1 MGVVYLARDPVID
14 RQLAIK
20 TIRIL
25 GLLDVGED
33 SEFIKRF
40 YQEARAA
47 GGLSHPAI
55 VTIHDAGFD
64 TDSQMHFIAMEF
76 IPGRNLKE
84 VIMEGTRLEM
94 RDVAAI
100 IARLASALAYAH
112 QRGIV
117 HRDIKP
123 ANIIINEKGE
133 VKITDFG
140 IAKVPAS
147 QLTTEGQYL
156 GTPSYMSPEQV
167 LGTTV
172 DGRSDIFSLG
182 IVFYELLTL
191 KKPFPGSNL
200 TQVSHRIAFD
210 PYIPIRDTR
219 HDCPEEFQR
228 VMERALAKEPE
239 KRYSSAAEMA
249 EDLTRFLERG
259 PQKSAIDVADVTM
272 IMRDQPAAKAVP
284 MESQGTV
291 IYSGQAPGG
300 PAKIELPSKPVP
312 AAPTEMPSGPT
323 MEYPKASKSG
333 PVPPSKE
340 KSAATPSPPV
350 PPKPA
355 SPPSPPPAPA
365 RPPSPPSAA
374 PKGAPP
380 PAEPPKPAAKDKK
393 KSTPAAPSPPAT
405 GARKKFIAWIAAH
418 KKLEILSYTIYFRWV
433 LAIVGAWAILW
444 AVILGVLYLKARAQT
459 PIQNASTYGDR
470 AIEWRKDMQK
480 GTRVLRA
487 GNGAEA
493 SALFQS
499 VLVQIP
505 DSPALRLLE
514 KEALRRQD
522 LEISTQSSSKRLAYY
537 LRAGEDAFNR
547 RDMGTAREYFQQA
560 LQVDAGNA
568 AAKAYLQK
576 IQSRS
581 PAPLE
586 GKAARVPAAAVEPAA
601 APVAAAAPEPP
612 PAAVSSVEPSVL
624 VRFVSPVPQGYITIN
639 ADENQIL
646 RKEFNFFKKKG
657 LFGKK
662 EFIAEPLEATFSLHP
677 GGHELKFWVTAKA
690 EGFTAHGTV
699 KRSFARGKTYTLNL
713 QLNMKSKSLTIAIQE
728 Q

>member
-25 GLLDVGED
+25 GLLDIGED

-76 IPGRNLKE
+76 IPGRTLKD
-84 VIMEGTRLEM
+84 VILEGTRLEM

-100 IARLASALAYAH
+100 IGRLASALAYAH
-112 QRGIV
+112 QKGIV

-123 ANIIINEKGE
+123 ANIIINEKGD

-167 LGTTV
+167 LGAAV

-200 TQVSHRIAFD
+200 TQVSHRIAYD
-210 PYIPIRDTR
+210 PYIPVRETR
-219 HDCPEEFQR
+219 SDCPEEFHR
-228 VMERALAKEPE
+228 VMERALAKEPA
-239 KRYSSAAEMA
+239 KRYPSAAEMA
-249 EDLTRFLERG
+249 EELIHYLERG
-259 PQKSAIDVADVTM
+259 PRKPPIEPSDVTM
-272 IMRDQPAAKAVP
+272 IMRDQPAAKNVP
-284 MESQGTV
+284 VESQGTM

-300 PAKIELPSKPVP
+300 PAKIETLPKPVP
-312 AAPTEMPSGPT
+312 AVPTAIPSSPT
-323 MEYPKASKSG
+323 PEDPKVPKAV
-333 PVPPSKE
+333 PVPPSKG
-340 KSAATPSPPV
+340 K
-350 PPKPA
+350 
-355 SPPSPPPAPA
+355 
-365 RPPSPPSAA
+365 SAA
-374 PKGAPP
+374 PK
-380 PAEPPKPAAKDKK
+380 PAAINQQGAAV
-393 KSTPAAPSPPAT
+393 TPPGPAAP
-405 GARKKFIAWIAAH
+405 GARKKFIAWIATH
-418 KKLEILSYTIYFRWV
+418 KKLKILSYPIYFRWV
-433 LAIVGAWAILW
+433 FAIVAAWAILW
-444 AVILGVLYLKARAQT
+444 AVILGVLYVKARAQT
-459 PIQNASTYGDR
+459 PVRNTSTYGDR
-470 AIEWRKDMQK
+470 AIAWRKDMQK
-480 GTRVLRA
+480 GMRLLQA
-487 GNGAEA
+487 GNGTEA

-499 VLVQIP
+499 VLAQIP
-505 DSPALRLLE
+505 DSPAMRMLE

-522 LEISTQSSSKRLAYY
+522 MEISTQSASKRLAYY

-560 LQVDAGNA
+560 LQADAGNA
-568 AAKAYLQK
+568 AAKGYLQK
-576 IQSRS
+576 IQSRAPS
-581 PAPLE
+581 PS
-586 GKAARVPAAAVEPAA
+586 GVKAARVPEAAVKTAT
-601 APVAAAAPEPP
+601 APVAVATPEPT
-612 PAAVSSVEPSVL
+612 PAPASGAEPSVV
-624 VRFVSPVPQGYITIN
+624 VRFASPVPQGYITIN
-639 ADENQIL
+639 ADEDQIV
-646 RKEFNFFKKKG
+646 RKEFNFYKKKG

-662 EFIAEPLEATFSLHP
+662 EFIAEPLTETFTLRP
-677 GGHELKFWVTAKA
+677 GSHELKFWVTAKA

-699 KRSFARGKTYTLNL
+699 KRSFARGRTYTLNL
-713 QLNMKSKSLTIAIQE
+713 QLNLKSKSLTIAVQE